1 MKIEIGILFCL
12 AIAACKPKCDECK
25 PEFDFYPISLS
36 FVNFVGNDTLK
47 LDSNYANPFG
57 ENFKVEKCLYYVTN
71 ITTDANSKV
80 GDTYFLVDQAN
91 PATKNCSF
99 SSLQKT
105 ISSVSFLIGV
115 DSLKNVS
122 GAQTGALDPAR
133 SMFWTWNSGYIMA
146 KLEGKSNVSTQ
157 VNNKFEYHIG
167 GFSGPNNVL
176 RLVTLTLPTTT
187 LLNKDSTTEIVIAA
201 NIQKWFNGVNNLR
214 IANNEVCTTPSAL
227 AAKYADNYATMFRIL
242 AVRKK

>member
-1 MKIEIGILFCL
+1 MKIGIGLLLCL
-12 AIAACKPKCDECK
+12 MLAACAPNCVEPNVDL
-25 PEFDFYPISLS
+25 YPVSFS
-36 FVNFVGNDTLK
+36 FVNLVGNDTLK
-47 LDSNYANPFG
+47 LDSNYNNPFG
-57 ENFKVEKCLYYVTN
+57 ENFKVEKCLYYISNVK
-71 ITTDANSKV
+71 TDASSV
-80 GDTYFLVDQAN
+80 STETYFLVDQAD
-91 PATKNCSF
+91 PSTKKCSF

-105 ISSVSFLIGV
+105 ISSISFLIGV

-176 RLVTLTLPTTT
+176 RRVTLTLPATT
-187 LLNKDSTTEIVIAA
+187 LLSRDSTTEIVIAA
-201 NIQKWFNGVNNLR
+201 DIQKWFNGATNLR

>member
-1 MKIEIGILFCL
+1 MKIWIGIIFCL
-12 AIAACKPKCDECK
+12 ATAACTPKCDDCNSNIV
-25 PEFDFYPISLS
+25 FYPTSFS
-36 FVNFVGNDTLK
+36 FVNLVGNDTLK
-47 LDSNYANPFG
+47 LDSNYTNPFG
-57 ENFKVEKCLYYVTN
+57 ENFKVEKCLYYISNVK
-71 ITTDANSKV
+71 TDTSNVS
-80 GDTYFLVDQAN
+80 GETYFLVDQAN

-99 SSLQKT
+99 YSRQKT

-115 DSLKNVS
+115 DSIKNVT

-146 KLEGKSNVSTQ
+146 KLEGKSSVSIQ

-176 RLVTLTLPTTT
+176 RRVTLTLPATT
-187 LLNKDSTTEIVIAA
+187 LLSKDSITEIVIAA
-201 NIQKWFNGVNNLR
+201 NIQKWFNGVSNLR
-214 IANNEVCTTPSAL
+214 ITGNEVCTTPSAL